1 MGPVAGFIAALL
13 VTVGFLVGAALT
25 GRFRRIRAHV
35 LMVLGSVV
43 SLGVAIYYA
52 LSVGDVYDLE
62 AGRRRHAAHQY
73 LEGGLAPHGQI
84 LCLRLPVI
92 DGMLGP
98 RLGSVHLVLVEP
110 DPKCRDRHCK
120 FIFYHHGLLWVFGVQ
135 FDDAGGQCGKVRIQ
149 PTV

>member
-62 AGRRRHAAHQY
+62 AAGVITPIH
-73 LEGGLAPHGQI
+73 LGLA
-84 LCLRLPVI
+84 RLTTASYLWPLVT
-92 DGMLGP
+92 GP
-98 RLGSVHLVLVEP
+98 LAAR
-110 DPKCRDRHCK
+110 
-120 FIFYHHGLLWVFGVQ
+120 
-135 FDDAGGQCGKVRIQ
+135 GKVPGRVHHIGAYVALGL
-149 PTV
+149 TVAATVTGVMMLMGAEPLPAG